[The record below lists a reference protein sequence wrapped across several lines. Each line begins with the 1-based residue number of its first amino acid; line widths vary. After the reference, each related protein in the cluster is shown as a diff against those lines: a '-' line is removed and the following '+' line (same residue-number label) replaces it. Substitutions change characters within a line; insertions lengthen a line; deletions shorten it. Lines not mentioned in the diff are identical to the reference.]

1 MERLKSNPPSQ
12 CYMGQLNQSGSDQ
25 DFFEWQESDVVWSSD
40 TDPSSPPATP
50 TAAQNRHPHPSRFG
64 LSAAL
69 ADPPLIRKKPA
80 INPALSAVSAVRAIP
95 QAPQSSSPDR
105 GGLSGSG
112 PGRARMSA
120 PVDVPVWP
128 QWVKGGVPGTEGRK
142 WEQDED
148 ADVEDDHPLE
158 KKMVPPHEMAAMSQA
173 TMAYSVFEGAG
184 RTLKGRDLRRVR
196 NAVFRK
202 TGVLD

>member
-1 MERLKSNPPSQ
+1 MDRLESSSPSR
-12 CYMGQLNQSGSDQ
+12 CCMGQNS
-25 DFFEWQESDVVWSSD
+25 FEEWEESDIVWSSD

-50 TAAQNRHPHPSRFG
+50 TAAPDRHPHASMFG
-64 LSAAL
+64 LTAVL
-69 ADPPLIRKKPA
+69 ADLPLVQKKPA
-80 INPALSAVSAVRAIP
+80 INPTLSALSAARAIP
-95 QAPQSSSPDR
+95 QAPHPSSPDR

-112 PGRARMSA
+112 PGRARMSV

-128 QWVKGGVPGTEGRK
+128 KWAKGGVPGTDRRK
-142 WEQDED
+142 WEQCK
-148 ADVEDDHPLE
+148 DVGAEDDHRPE
-158 KKMVPPHEMAAMSQA
+158 KKMVPPHEMVALSRA

-202 TGVLD
+202 TGFLD